1 MPMRFKRPAFSL
13 AVSFAC
19 AFLSLLPANGMR
31 ATLIP
36 VADVPCSSE
45 FELEN
50 VHYMRGPSGE
60 LGCVG
65 DVVAAA
71 GVPGTLQIAS
81 VRFDRMESA
90 VLHNSDLYLNG
101 SGSLKALD
109 PLSSETPRSDMRFK
123 RLTVIV
129 RSDDFAQAEPEQPAP
144 PPIPRLR
151 RIGSGPR
158 QWPRL
163 QARASAPSRRSRIV
177 VTEEPWGM
185 RATSK
190 NFSGCLSLAEKV
202 QRAKRGNA
210 RLRLSNFEDYK
221 TSRFAV
227 VQYHNQSGAAV
238 ILNRVEI
245 LGSGS
250 ALTCAAD
257 FAVD

>member
-1 MPMRFKRPAFSL
+1 MPNRFKRPAFGFAAS
-13 AVSFAC
+13 SAC
-19 AFLSLLPANGMR
+19 ALLCLAPANGMR
-31 ATLIP
+31 GTTIP

-45 FELEN
+45 YQLEN

-65 DVVAAA
+65 DVVAGA
-71 GVPGTLQIAS
+71 GTLGTPQVSSI
-81 VRFDRMESA
+81 RFDRMDSA
-90 VLHNSDLYLNG
+90 VLVDSSLYLNG
-101 SGSLKALD
+101 SGSLRAVD
-109 PLSSETPRSDMRFK
+109 PLSSDAPRSDMRFK

-129 RSDDFAQAEPEQPAP
+129 RSDALAQAEPEQASPPPAP
-144 PPIPRLR
+144 RFRRL
-151 RIGSGPR
+151 GSGPV

-163 QARASAPSRRSRIV
+163 QARAPAPSRRGRIV
-177 VTEEPWGM
+177 VVEEPWGM

-190 NFSGCLSLAEKV
+190 SLSGCLSLAERV

-210 RLRLSNFEDYK
+210 KLQLSHFDDYQ

-238 ILNRVEI
+238 VLNRIEPVGPE
-245 LGSGS
+245 S
-250 ALTCAAD
+250 AMSCSAD